1 MSDSFAVSLAQ
12 WENFQFLIDFNQ
24 DGVTDLLT
32 DEPEPVG
39 QGKGPDPARL
49 LATAVG
55 NCLASS
61 LLFCLRKA
69 KIPVNGIKCVVEGKI
84 ERNAEGRLRVTEL
97 RVKVEPTVGAADVA
111 RVSQCTEIFEKYC
124 TISQSVIEGI
134 AVKVEV
140 TPVTQLAGGIIA

>member
-1 MSDSFAVSLAQ
+1 MSSFAVTIQQ

-39 QGKGPDPARL
+39 QGRGPDPARL
-49 LATAVG
+49 LAAAIG

-69 KIPVNGIKCVVEGKI
+69 KIDVNGIKCIVEGDVG
-84 ERNAEGRLRVTEL
+84 RNAEGRLRVQHV
-97 RVKVEPTVGAADVA
+97 RVKLTPAVPSADFG
-111 RVSQCTEIFEKYC
+111 RINQCVQVFENYC
-124 TISQSVIEGI
+124 TISESVRAGI
-134 AVKVEV
+134 NIQVEV
-140 TPVTQLAGGIIA
+140 EPASDATAGLLA